1 MIFVILG
8 VLILTFSFVI
18 ALVSLLREQ
27 KPQVASEDITD
38 TVEPV
43 NSQTEPKDPQNKI
56 LAKLEG
62 EVKTLE
68 ANQKEEVSRP
78 AVSDDETGPSSQ
90 KFFWEEEEKAKVKD
104 ETPDLGKAPVISGNL
119 KVAGEFSLKDI
130 PKKEE

>member
-68 ANQKEEVSRP
+68 ANQKEEVARP

-90 KFFWEEEEKAKVKD
+90 KFFWEEEEKVKD
-104 ETPDLGKAPVISGNL
+104 ETPDLGKASVISANL
-119 KVAGEFSLKDI
+119 KAGGEFSLKDI